1 MRGVWA
7 WIRQVKGVLGG
18 AAIAVVILAIVVVL
32 FASHGGA
39 QPNQSNVQTAQATST
54 PAATDTPAVTATPAP
69 SPTATH
75 PPVPTPTATWAP
87 FSGKIIRV
95 VNSVPWLTG
104 KVSVSCPA
112 GTTMVGGG
120 VDNGYGTSDYNN
132 VLSSYPS
139 GSNTWTV
146 IGPMS
151 TVSYTLSAVA
161 DCLQS
166 ATPVTTRII
175 QFTSPTSSYMTGGGP
190 VEIYDRSCPSG
201 VVTGGGYDVN
211 GGYVI
216 DSHPDGANG
225 WISSSM
231 RTGLT
236 AYIIC
241 ASAHIKVSPIHQSV
255 TYPLYSGNGPA
266 LVVQSALSCPSGYTP
281 LSGGFG
287 EPQSSDVQ
295 IGWGSSQLSTSGRQW
310 IVTGADK
317 SGVPN
322 KNHGYVYVLCG
333 QLS

>member
-7 WIRQVKGVLGG
+7 RIGQAKGVIGG
-18 AAIAVVILAIVVVL
+18 AAIAVVVLAIVVVL

-39 QPNQSNVQTAQATST
+39 QTRQSNTQTAQATSASTAAPAT
-54 PAATDTPAVTATPAP
+54 PAATSTPVATRTPA
-69 SPTATH
+69 
-75 PPVPTPTATWAP
+75 PTPTATRPPTPTPTATLAP

-104 KVSVSCPA
+104 RVSVSCPA

-120 VDNGYGTSDYNN
+120 VDNGYGTSDYIN

-139 GSNTWTV
+139 SSNTWTV
-146 IGPMS
+146 IGPAS

-166 ATPVTTRII
+166 STAVTTNII
-175 QFTSPTSSYMTGGGP
+175 QFTAPTSSYSTGGGP

-231 RTGLT
+231 RSGMT
-236 AYIIC
+236 AYMIC
-241 ASAHIKVSPIHQSV
+241 ASANIKGERAPSIRHV
-255 TYPLYSGNGPA
+255 PA
-266 LVVQSALSCPSGYTP
+266 LLREWPSAGRADGALLP
-281 LSGGFG
+281 LWLLAA
-287 EPQSSDVQ
+287 E
-295 IGWGSSQLSTSGRQW
+295 RW
-310 IVTGADK
+310 IWRAAVI
-317 SGVPN
+317 
-322 KNHGYVYVLCG
+322 
-333 QLS
+333 